1 MASKIEVTARLYAVR
16 EPRWLGNGKMVSLRC
31 KGPGSKNADG
41 TWSAVWLDV
50 LASGSLADQLAQIE
64 VKSEF
69 TVIGQLKAGADWTDK
84 DGQVRTGGLC
94 LWADTLPGFVAVP
107 VAPDAQMPAPAD
119 FSDVPF

>member
-1 MASKIEVTARLYAVR
+1 MASKIEVTARLYAVK
-16 EPRWLGNGKMVSLRC
+16 EPRWMGNGKMVSLRC

-84 DGQVRTGGLC
+84 DGQVRQGGLC
-94 LWADTLPGFVAVP
+94 LWADALPGFVAEPSVIE
-107 VAPDAQMPAPAD
+107 PDQPFDDQSMP
-119 FSDVPF
+119 F

>member
-1 MASKIEVTARLYAVR
+1 MSAKIEVQATLYAVK

-50 LASGSLADQLAQIE
+50 LASGSLADQLAQVE

-94 LWADTLPGFVAVP
+94 LWADALPGLEVV
-107 VAPDAQMPAPAD
+107 PAPEVD
-119 FSDVPF
+119 PPFDDSSIPF